1 MQWDDN
7 YECFSFKFM
16 LDESPRTEERSRG
29 RSLSTNS
36 GQAKLNAISEIS
48 TPRLILTSSRWL
60 VSAAKILKRLAMDV
74 RNISPKTPA
83 VIIEL

>member
-1 MQWDDN
+1 MN
-7 YECFSFKFM
+7 ASA
-16 LDESPRTEERSRG
+16 S
-29 RSLSTNS
+29 SLCLMNR
-36 GQAKLNAISEIS
+36 QEPKKEVEVEA
-48 TPRLILTSSRWL
+48 PRLILTSSRWL